1 MNNQFIVAQSEKEV
15 MSIYFIKNF
24 LTKQIL
30 QSTCGGINN
39 LRKMANKASS
49 KKDIR
54 QSEKR
59 RIANKARRTFVRNCI
74 KNVEAVIAQGVKD
87 AAFTALKVFEKQGMK
102 AVSKGV
108 FHKKTISRKISRLYH
123 RIKKIA

>member
-1 MNNQFIVAQSEKEV
+1 
-15 MSIYFIKNF
+15 
-24 LTKQIL
+24 
-30 QSTCGGINN
+30 
-39 LRKMANKASS
+39 MANKASS

-74 KNVEAVIAQGVKD
+74 KNVEAVITQGVKET
-87 AAFTALKVFEKQGMK
+87 AFTALKVFEKQGMK